1 MRPEPAGVPG
11 AAGGDGPAF
20 GDERDEPVSGEER
33 VCGDGPADRWAGADA
48 LPYRVVAT
56 DLDGTLLR
64 TDLTFSLRTRQA
76 LKLATGAG
84 ALHLVVTGRPASSC
98 RPFLLDLGYDG
109 LAVCGQGAQLYDAT
123 TDRLLMTASLGRG
136 PARDLVAAVER
147 ELGPLEL
154 GVVTAAP
161 ENRCVSTAGFFT
173 PPPPGSETVTDR
185 ALLWAE
191 PIEKVLMRHREL
203 PDRAVAETA
212 GRLAG
217 DAMTVVHSQA
227 GMVELLPAGTTK
239 AAGLAAAAELL
250 GFTAADTIA
259 FGDMPND
266 LPMLDWAGYGV
277 AMAGGHPELL
287 AAADETAP
295 GNDADGVA
303 VVLER
308 LFGAACGDGPRTG
321 PAMLPG
327 PRGAAPRGAAGHR
340 PGGSPAP
347 AARG

>member
-1 MRPEPAGVPG
+1 MRPEPTGARPG
-11 AAGGDGPAF
+11 PRDG
-20 GDERDEPVSGEER
+20 S
-33 VCGDGPADRWAGADA
+33 A

-64 TDLTFSLRTRQA
+64 SDLTFSLRTRQA

-84 ALHLVVTGRPASSC
+84 ARHLVVTGRPASSC
-98 RPFLLDLGYDG
+98 LPFLLDLGYAG

-123 TDRLLMTASLGRG
+123 TGRLLRTASLDRG
-136 PARDLVAAVER
+136 PARALVAAVER

-161 ENRCVSTAGFFT
+161 ENRCVSTAGFFA
-173 PPPPGSETVTDR
+173 PPPPGSETVADR

-191 PIEKVLMRHREL
+191 PIEKVLLRHREL
-203 PDRAVAETA
+203 PDGAVAEAA

-217 DAMTVVHSQA
+217 DAMTVVHSQP

-250 GFTAADTIA
+250 GFTAEDTIA

-266 LPMLDWAGYGV
+266 LPMLAWAGYGV

-308 LFGAACGDGPRTG
+308 LFGPCGDGDGFGQSTG
-321 PAMLPG
+321 PAVLPG
-327 PRGAAPRGAAGHR
+327 PRGAAPPGVAAHR
-340 PGGSPAP
+340 RGGSPAP
-347 AARG
+347 PVYRD